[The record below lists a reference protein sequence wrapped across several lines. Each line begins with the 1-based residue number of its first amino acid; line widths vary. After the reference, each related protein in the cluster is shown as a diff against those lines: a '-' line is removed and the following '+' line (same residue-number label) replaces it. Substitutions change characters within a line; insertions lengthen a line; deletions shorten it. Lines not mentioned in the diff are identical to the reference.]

1 MIKWNFF
8 RLQERYETQKK
19 KEHYSSEEEISEL
32 VEVAV
37 FMAEMFYRVRVG
49 NDQVGGAF
57 CVT

>member
-8 RLQERYETQKK
+8 RLQDRYAAQKK

-32 VEVAV
+32 VELAV

-49 NDQVGGAF
+49 NEVGGAF